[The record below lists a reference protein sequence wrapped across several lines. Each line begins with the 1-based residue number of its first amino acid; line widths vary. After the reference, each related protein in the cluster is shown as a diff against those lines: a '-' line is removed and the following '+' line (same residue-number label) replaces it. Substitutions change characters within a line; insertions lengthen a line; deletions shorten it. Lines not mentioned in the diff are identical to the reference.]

1 MKMKSLLLTLFAVFF
16 SVTALIAGQAD
27 DFKIDRQKVQD
38 EFADLSRLEQTVVV
52 NDYLTLSEMK
62 DNNLL
67 SAEFASMNLSSSM
80 MMESALGI
88 PGFWW
93 GCIFGP
99 LGILVVYLVTDNDRD
114 EVRSAFTGCIVGT
127 AVSAVFYLIYALA
140 ITSTI

>member
-16 SVTALIAGQAD
+16 SATALLAGQAD

-38 EFADLSRLEQTVVV
+38 EFADLSRLEQSVVV

-80 MMESALGI
+80 MMDSALGI

-99 LGILVVYLVTDNDRD
+99 IGILVVYLVTDNDRD
-114 EVRSAFTGCIVGT
+114 EVKSAFTGCIVGT

-140 ITSTI
+140 ITSTM

>member
-38 EFADLSRLEQTVVV
+38 EFADLSRLEQTIVV

>member
-16 SVTALIAGQAD
+16 SATALLAGQAD

-38 EFADLSRLEQTVVV
+38 EFSDLSRLEQSVVV

-80 MMESALGI
+80 MMDSALGI

-114 EVRSAFTGCIVGT
+114 EVKSAFTGCIVGT

-140 ITSTI
+140 IASTI

>member
-16 SVTALIAGQAD
+16 CVTALIAGQAD

>member
-114 EVRSAFTGCIVGT
+114 EVKSAFTGCIVGT

-140 ITSTI
+140 IASTI

>member
-16 SVTALIAGQAD
+16 SATALLAGQAD

-38 EFADLSRLEQTVVV
+38 EFADLSRLEQSVVV

-80 MMESALGI
+80 MMDSALGI

-99 LGILVVYLVTDNDRD
+99 IGILVVYLVTDNDRD
-114 EVRSAFTGCIVGT
+114 EVKSAFTGCIVGT
-127 AVSAVFYLIYALA
+127 AVSVVFYLIYALA
-140 ITSTI
+140 ITSTM

>member
-1 MKMKSLLLTLFAVFF
+1 MKMKSLLLTLIAVIF
-16 SVTALIAGQAD
+16 SMTALLAGQAD

-80 MMESALGI
+80 MIESALGI

-99 LGILVVYLVTDNDRD
+99 IGILLVYLVTDNDRD
-114 EVRSAFTGCIVGT
+114 EVKSAFTGCIVGT
-127 AVSAVFYLIYALA
+127 AVSAIFYLIYALT
-140 ITSTI
+140 ITTTI